1 MMNAALNRRSLGHSV
16 QMVAVMNDT
25 VGAFI
30 SGLFDEPNTSV
41 AVIVG
46 TGTNMCY
53 VEQDSAITKL
63 PVDNARPETM
73 LLNTEWGALADV
85 DKHVFPL
92 NRFDIAVDEGSTNH
106 GQQLFEKMI
115 AGTALGELVR
125 LALGELQEAGVFTS
139 RCDALAERHGIE
151 APLVAAFAEDITE
164 CHSRIQ
170 EFCEKLHWV
179 TTVQDRRII
188 HRTAA
193 AVIRRAGRLVAAG
206 IWGIATHLR
215 RTDDCCVIM
224 DGSVWAHGTAFRSAL
239 TDALQELAPRPH
251 GVRLVTAE
259 DASGKGA
266 ALLAALYAS

>member
-139 RCDALAERHGIE
+139 RCDALAERYALG
-151 APLVAAFAEDITE
+151 A
-164 CHSRIQ
+164 